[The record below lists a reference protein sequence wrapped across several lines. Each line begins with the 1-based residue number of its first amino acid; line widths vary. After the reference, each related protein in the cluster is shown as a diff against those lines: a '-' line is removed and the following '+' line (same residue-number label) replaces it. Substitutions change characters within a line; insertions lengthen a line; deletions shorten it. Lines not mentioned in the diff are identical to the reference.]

1 MVDMAVAADMVDMP
15 VAADMVD
22 TAATAAMAAIMEV
35 AIIFM
40 AAASAAR
47 PCTEATI
54 ACAGPGTVGDACV
67 RAFFD
72 QVEVVMAGLGPAHP
86 RLGRR

>member
-40 AAASAAR
+40 AASAAR
-47 PCTEATI
+47 RSTEATT

-67 RAFFD
+67 RAFFP
-72 QVEVVMAGLGPAHP
+72 GLNS
-86 RLGRR
+86 L

>member
-1 MVDMAVAADMVDMP
+1 MVMVDMAVAADMVDMA

-22 TAATAAMAAIMEV
+22 TAAMAAIMEV

-40 AAASAAR
+40 AASAAR
-47 PCTEATI
+47 RSTEATT

-67 RAFFD
+67 RAFFL
-72 QVEVVMAGLGPAHP
+72 GLKS
-86 RLGRR
+86 L